1 MSTQS
6 LRTLD
11 EARAWLERHGV
22 SASEWARVHGFAPTV
37 VFSVLSGRTRGRRGQ
52 AHAVAVALQ
61 IKEAA
66 SKCESSPLALSV
78 YEDRTESRRAVPLS
92 DSKGATMT

>member
-6 LRTLD
+6 LRTLA

-22 SASEWARVHGFAPTV
+22 SASEWARVHGFEPTV
-37 VFSVLSGRTRGRRGQ
+37 VLSVLSGRTRGRRGQ

-61 IKEAA
+61 VKEAV
-66 SKCESSPLALSV
+66 SKCESSPLALSGN
-78 YEDRTESRRAVPLS
+78 EDGTESRRAVPLS
-92 DSKGATMT
+92 ESKGATMT